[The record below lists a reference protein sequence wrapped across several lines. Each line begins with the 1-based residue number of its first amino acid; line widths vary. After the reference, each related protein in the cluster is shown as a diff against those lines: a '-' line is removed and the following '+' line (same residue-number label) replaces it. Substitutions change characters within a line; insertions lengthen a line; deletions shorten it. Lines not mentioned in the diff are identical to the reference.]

1 MFLYPVDFLDYV
13 APGNEAQ
20 AVPKPDESKSKEGN
34 EDEKRCL
41 EDMQKTLTCAPVL
54 VERLCYAKKGERH
67 GRKLKQSQA
76 DQGLGLGLGGEEGS
90 EVSREVSEE
99 GSEEVS

>member
-41 EDMQKTLTCAPVL
+41 EDMQKALTCAPVL
-54 VERLCYAKKGERH
+54 VERLCYAKKSERH
-67 GRKLKQSQA
+67 SRKLKQSQA
-76 DQGLGLGLGGEEGS
+76 HQGLGLGLGGEES
-90 EVSREVSEE
+90 NEVSREFSSEVSEE
-99 GSEEVS
+99 GS

>member
-20 AVPKPDESKSKEGN
+20 AVPKPYESKSKEGN

-41 EDMQKTLTCAPVL
+41 EDMQKTLTCAAVL

-67 GRKLKQSQA
+67 GRKLKQSLRKHTEQILIRG
-76 DQGLGLGLGGEEGS
+76 QLGTSRGEGRFTDIKS
-90 EVSREVSEE
+90 TQF
-99 GSEEVS
+99 

>member
-1 MFLYPVDFLDYV
+1 MDFLDYA

-41 EDMQKTLTCAPVL
+41 EDMQKTLTCTPVL

-76 DQGLGLGLGGEEGS
+76 HQGLGLGLGGEESS
-90 EVSREVSEE
+90 EVSSEVSEE
-99 GSEEVS
+99 GNEEVS

>member
-1 MFLYPVDFLDYV
+1 MFLYPVDFLDYA

-54 VERLCYAKKGERH
+54 VERLCYAKKGEHH

-76 DQGLGLGLGGEEGS
+76 DQGLWLGLSGEESS
-90 EVSREVSEE
+90 EVSSEVSEE
-99 GSEEVS
+99 GNEEVS